1 MTEAIEV
8 RSDRLGAGDNG
19 LREKVGARLDQGQRD
34 SAIQAARLLLGE
46 QPGQRNLRFLRKVA
60 QSDAALASGLKQYRV
75 GLLSSY
81 SIEFAHDAL
90 LAYGFIN
97 GLRLHLYQPGFG
109 TFRQELLDG
118 RSELYAWSPDVVVLA
133 VEGED
138 WAPAAYRG
146 DTPLTEPA
154 ATQLVDNFR
163 DELSGLIAA
172 LRTHSSVPL
181 LVHNFAL
188 PAWRRLGVLDAGCTD
203 GQAHLVNRL
212 NDALRTT
219 AESFS
224 GVHIVDYA
232 ALTNRHG
239 THHWYDP
246 RMRLYARAPIA
257 QAMLGELAREYA
269 KFFRCLVGY
278 NKKCLVLDLDN
289 TLWGGVVGED
299 GTEGIKLGPTYPGN
313 AFVEFQHHVLAL
325 HRRGV
330 VLAIAS
336 KNNQDDVEEV
346 FAGHRFMALRREH
359 FADLQ
364 VHWEPK
370 SESLRRIA
378 ANLALGLEHIV
389 FVDDNPAEC
398 EQVRSALPAVTVIQ
412 LPPQPERY
420 IEALHI
426 DGWFD
431 VLALSS
437 EDHRR
442 GALYR
447 QRSQS
452 EALRSSSASV
462 EDYYR
467 GLEMELR
474 IAPVDRGSL
483 KRAAQL
489 TQKTNQLNVTTRR
502 YTELQLSTLGA
513 DPGWISMTVGLT
525 DRFGDNGIIG
535 VMLATIGSQALD
547 IDTFL
552 LSCRV
557 IGRGVETAMLAQL
570 CDIADQR
577 RLPALTGQLIP
588 TAKNIPVRDLFE
600 RHGFAKVAED
610 AAGASVWRLDL
621 PQQRVRWPEW
631 FRVVPDRE

>member
-1 MTEAIEV
+1 MTEAIET
-8 RSDRLGAGDNG
+8 RSDRIGAGDSK
-19 LREKVGARLDQGQRD
+19 LREKVIALLEQGQRD
-34 SAIQAARLLLGE
+34 SAIQAARVLLSE
-46 QPGQRNLRFLRKVA
+46 QPGQRSLRFLRKA
-60 QSDAALASGLKQYRV
+60 GESEAAGSSGLKAYRV
-75 GLLSSY
+75 ALLSSY

-90 LAYGFIN
+90 VAHGFIN

-118 RSELYAWSPDVVVLA
+118 RSELYAWSPDAVALA

-138 WAPAAYRG
+138 WVPAAYSG
-146 DTPLTEPA
+146 NPVAEPA
-154 ATQLVDNFR
+154 ATELVANFR
-163 DELSGLIAA
+163 NELSGLVGA
-172 LRTHSSVPL
+172 LRAHSSVPL
-181 LVHNFAL
+181 LIHNLAL
-188 PAWRRLGVLDAGCTD
+188 PAWRRLGVLDASSTD
-203 GQAHLVNRL
+203 GQVHLVNRL
-212 NDALRTT
+212 NDALRAM
-219 AESFS
+219 AESFH
-224 GVHIVDYA
+224 GVYIVDYA

-239 THHWYDP
+239 TLHWYDP

-289 TLWGGVVGED
+289 TLWGGVIGED
-299 GTEGIKLGPTYPGN
+299 GIDGIQLGPTYPGN
-313 AFVEFQHHVLAL
+313 AFVEFQQHVLAL

-336 KNNQDDVEEV
+336 KNNPEDVNEV
-346 FAGHRFMALRREH
+346 FAGHRFMTLRPEH

-370 SESLRRIA
+370 SESLRRIG
-378 ANLALGLEHIV
+378 ANLGLGLEHVV
-389 FVDDNPAEC
+389 FADDNPAEC
-398 EQVRSALPAVTVIQ
+398 EQVRSALPMVTVIQ

-442 GALYR
+442 GELYR
-447 QRSQS
+447 QRAQS
-452 EALRSSSASV
+452 EALRSTSGSV

-467 GLEMELR
+467 ALEMELR
-474 IAPVDRGSL
+474 IAPVDRASL

-502 YTELQLSTLGA
+502 YTESQLATLVA
-513 DPGWISMTVGLT
+513 NPDWILMTVGLA

-535 VMLATIGSQALD
+535 VMLATVGSQALD

-557 IGRGVETAMLAQL
+557 IGRGVETAMLAHL
-570 CDIADQR
+570 CDTAEQR

-588 TAKNIPVRDLFE
+588 TAKNLPVRDLFE
-600 RHGFAKVAED
+600 RHGFAKVEED
-610 AAGASVWRLDL
+610 ATAASVWRLEL
-621 PQQRVRWPEW
+621 PLQRVHWPDW
-631 FRVVPDRE
+631 FRVVPGGE